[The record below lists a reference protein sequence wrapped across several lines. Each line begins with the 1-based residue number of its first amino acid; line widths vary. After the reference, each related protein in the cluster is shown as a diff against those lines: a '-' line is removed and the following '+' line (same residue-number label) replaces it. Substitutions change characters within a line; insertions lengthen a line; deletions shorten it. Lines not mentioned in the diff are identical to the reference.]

1 VSAVLLLIGLVYGGF
16 GAAIG
21 SLIWIQERRRDR
33 KAHVLG
39 LAVERSSSGI
49 LVLVLASAI
58 LAIVPTVIVWALLRP
73 LAR

>member
-1 VSAVLLLIGLVYGGF
+1 MLLLVGVVYVAF

-39 LAVERSSSGI
+39 LEAERSSIDI
-49 LVLVLASAI
+49 LVLILSSVI

-73 LAR
+73 LVG